1 MAGRAATGVDY
12 AAVGV
17 AALEAERELAVGLE
31 VEDDPARAQLG
42 DGRGRLVDQGLDRRG
57 AAEPAPGG
65 DRVGRVLAGR
75 IAWFQRRG
83 KSALRPETGALRE
96 RRARDEADRA
106 ALLRRLQGSPQT
118 SGAAA
123 NDDDVVLGAG
133 CYRCPASRRIV
144 SI

>member
-1 MAGRAATGVDY
+1 VDY

-17 AALEAERELAVGLE
+17 AALEPERELAIGLE

-42 DGRGRLVDQGLDRRG
+42 HGRGRLLGQDLDRRG

-75 IAWFQRRG
+75 ITRLQRRG
-83 KSALRPETGALRE
+83 KAALRPEAGALRE

-123 NDDDVVLGAG
+123 DDGDVVLGAG
-133 CYRCPASRRIV
+133 SYRCPASRRSV